1 MNINWKARIKN
12 KLFWISII
20 PLILTLVHQVLRVFG
35 IDLDLSDTANQL
47 VDICE
52 TVFSILGLIGIIN
65 DPTTK
70 GLSDSQLAMTYEEPK
85 EDIY

>member
-35 IDLDLSDTANQL
+35 IDLDLSDAANQL